1 MNKEKQ
7 LVSKMAFV
15 AVSLLLLGLSVGYKL
30 VYLQLVEGEKY
41 EKLSEKTTVKNFEIT
56 PIRGNIYALDGSLLA
71 TSVPRYSI
79 YFDAVTVK
87 NSTFNKHINAL
98 SDSLSVLFEKPSN
111 YYRDILIGAR
121 KQKNRYKRLAR
132 DLSYEQMNRLCTF
145 PMFRLGGVK
154 GGLIVERKTVREHPL
169 GKIAERTIGYE
180 QRQPNG
186 QYLRVGLEGAYGNRL
201 RGVPGLQL
209 RQKIA
214 NGEWKPLTNS
224 YQQEPQ
230 DGYDVFTTIDVNIQD
245 ITHHALLKALEDYE
259 AEHGTAIVMETKTGA
274 IRAVA
279 NLGRTQE
286 GKYYEKLNY
295 AIGESHEPGSTFKLM
310 ALVAALEDKVVDTT
324 TVIDTKNGIL
334 TFYGKYNVRDSKKG
348 GYGKISLAE
357 VFERSSNTGMVQA
370 IHENYKSRPE
380 LFVNR
385 LINMGLSE
393 PLGIP
398 VLGEGIPKIPHPKD
412 ADWDGLD
419 LPWMAY
425 GYGVSL
431 TPLQTLTFYNA
442 VANNGVMVKPRFVD
456 QIRSLG
462 DYRAEKLPVEVL
474 NASICSEETLSKV
487 QALLKG
493 VVEKPWGTAR
503 NIYDPE
509 FAISG
514 KTGTCQVDY
523 TKDEVQYVSSFVGYF
538 PSDKPKYS
546 CIVVVH
552 RPNKKKGYYGNR
564 VAAPVFKNIAH
575 KLYSTIPENQQIDIE
590 RLQQLT
596 LVEKDLPLDT
606 STRLTQTQPQP

>member
-1 MNKEKQ
+1 MNKKKQ

-87 NSTFNKHINAL
+87 NSTFKKYINPL
-98 SDSLSVLFEKPSN
+98 SDSLSVLFGKPSN
-111 YYRDILIGAR
+111 HYRDLLIRAR
-121 KQKNRYKRLAR
+121 NQKNRYKRLAR
-132 DLSYEQMNRLCTF
+132 DLSYEQMNRLRTF

-462 DYRAEKLPVEVL
+462 DYRAEKLPVGVL

-564 VAAPVFKNIAH
+564 VAAPVFKTIAH
-575 KLYSTIPENQQIDIE
+575 KLYSTIPENQQLDIE
-590 RLQQLT
+590 RLQKLT
-596 LVEKDLPLDT
+596 SVEKDLPLDT
-606 STRLTQTQPQP
+606 STPLTQTQP

>member
-1 MNKEKQ
+1 MNKKKQ
-7 LVSKMAFV
+7 FVTKMTFV

-30 VYLQLVEGEKY
+30 VYLQLVEGDKY
-41 EKLSEKTTVKNFEIT
+41 ERLSEKTTVKNFEIT
-56 PIRGNIYALDGSLLA
+56 PIRGNIYAQDGSLLA

-87 NSTFNKHINAL
+87 NSIFKNNIKAL
-98 SDSLSVLFEKPSN
+98 SDSLSSLFGKSSN
-111 YYRDILIGAR
+111 HYRNLLVGAR
-121 KQKNRYKRLAR
+121 SQKNRYKRLAS
-132 DLSYEQMNRLCTF
+132 DMSFEQMSRVRTF

-154 GGLIVERKTVREHPL
+154 GGLIVERKTVRERPL
-169 GKIAERTIGYE
+169 GKIAERTVGYE

-224 YQQEPQ
+224 YQQEPL
-230 DGYDVFTTIDVNIQD
+230 DGFDVFTTIDVNIQD
-245 ITHHALLKALEDYE
+245 ITHHALLKSLEDFE
-259 AEHGTAIVMETKTGA
+259 AEHGTAIVMETQTGA

-334 TFYGKYNVRDSKKG
+334 TFYGKYHVRDSKKG

-370 IHENYKSRPE
+370 IYENYKSRPE

-393 PLGIP
+393 PLGVP

-412 ADWDGLD
+412 SDWDGLD

-431 TPLQTLTFYNA
+431 TPLQTLTFYNGI
-442 VANNGVMVKPRFVD
+442 ANNGVMVKPRFVD

-462 DYRAEKLPVEVL
+462 DTQIQKLPVEVL
-474 NASICSEETLSKV
+474 NSSICSDETLSKV
-487 QALLKG
+487 QTLLKG
-493 VVEKPWGTAR
+493 AVEKPWGTAR
-503 NIYDPE
+503 NIYNPE
-509 FAISG
+509 FAVSG

-538 PSDKPKYS
+538 PSEKPKYS

-552 RPNKKKGYYGNR
+552 RPNKRKGYYGNR
-564 VAAPVFKNIAH
+564 VAAPVFKTIAH
-575 KLYSTIPENQQIDIE
+575 KLYSAIPKEAPIDLNRIHELATTQVAQPIISSTSFNQS
-590 RLQQLT
+590 R
-596 LVEKDLPLDT
+596 P
-606 STRLTQTQPQP
+606 